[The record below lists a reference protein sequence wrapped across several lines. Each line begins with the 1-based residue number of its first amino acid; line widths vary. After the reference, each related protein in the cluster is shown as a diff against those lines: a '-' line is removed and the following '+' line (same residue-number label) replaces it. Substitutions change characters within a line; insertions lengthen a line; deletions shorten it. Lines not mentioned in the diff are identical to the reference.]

1 LIKSRK
7 RHIGRVACIGEERN
21 ECGVL
26 VGKPE
31 RKKPPGRAR
40 HK

>member
-1 LIKSRK
+1 M
-7 RHIGRVACIGEERN
+7 RHTGWVACIGEERN
-21 ECGVL
+21 ECRAL
-26 VGKPE
+26 MGKSE